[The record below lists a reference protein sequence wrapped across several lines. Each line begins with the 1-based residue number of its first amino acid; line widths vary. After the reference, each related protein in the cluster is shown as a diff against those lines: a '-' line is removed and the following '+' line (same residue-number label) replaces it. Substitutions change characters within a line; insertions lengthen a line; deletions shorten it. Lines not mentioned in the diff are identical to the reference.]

1 MGGRNTGGQY
11 MSAFGAGRTAFV
23 AAMAVALAGSATH
36 AGDGPTNQDAIEWRK
51 IADSR
56 DEIPGTTKRF
66 GSFNQPS
73 INKDGVVVFRARSV
87 GSSEPVSGIF
97 RKRMGALGQPVEPI
111 FLRGDAVPEPNN
123 SDDFTKG
130 GEVSGFREFPSIP
143 RIDSDRALVATRGV
157 SMPVWIYQLPDGS
170 ESRAG
175 TNGVFVSANGVKST
189 AFSLLG
195 SVRDAETGELVF
207 PWHAVPDAPE
217 GTKFDVFPGSPA
229 LADGRFVAT
238 KANWTDPETS
248 IGKTGVFVRD
258 LNQPMSPLVR
268 IASSDTV
275 IPGQDAPDGGEGVDE
290 LVRFG
295 STASPSADEGTVVF
309 LGVDNEDAPT
319 MGGIYSAP
327 IGWSG
332 TDEAPLTPLV
342 EIGGAVPGAEE
353 GSVFTQIGEGLA
365 FDGHRVGFWAAWG
378 SEMREITLECPTDGN
393 PDIIAYCQQQHPNGY
408 TVEVPV
414 HQGIFVHDLATG
426 VTEMIAQTGED
437 EGSAT
442 DFLFWVFSGRVP
454 DVGGGGGH
462 GGGGGDDH
470 GGELEAE
477 EEEEELARWR
487 NAAFVAIASKN
498 GNGGAEHRVAYKAA
512 IGEVQAIGLAER
524 PTGSHG
530 IVLATGMPATVL
542 DPGASE
548 TASISAVGI
557 EREGLRDG
565 WFVVAASVEDEA
577 TEDGS
582 FAGIFAVGKGRTQGD
597 LNGDGRD
604 DIVWFN
610 ADAMRSAVWF
620 VDGLEIDGGYMGP
633 RAAHSEM
640 VLVGTGDSNGD
651 GRADM
656 LWYDPIAQRYS
667 VWLMDGV
674 DGEVVEI
681 ERHVG
686 RDWTPVAFADVDG
699 DRLAD
704 VVFRRTHG
712 EVTEI
717 AVWLMDGGA
726 IRAGVLTVI
735 DGGFDQ
741 VFVGNFDDDIDS
753 EVLLR
758 RINSGQA
765 GAVYTATFAAGV
777 LSQPEPIRF
786 TDGTVAPV
794 VSPRFSIV
802 GVADT
807 DGDGVDDVIWRGPHG
822 SVEHWR
828 IHERAIVGHT
838 VISDRTGNSWS
849 VAELPDTDG
858 DGKHGILFRHLSGA
872 TWKWELDGTE
882 VIESGPMREVGE
894 EWRTPVHAN

>member
-1 MGGRNTGGQY
+1 MQSGGGER
-11 MSAFGAGRTAFV
+11 GAAAVFRAAFV
-23 AAMAVALAGSATH
+23 AASAVVLAGGAVF
-36 AGDGPTNQDAIEWRK
+36 AGDGPVDQEPLEWRK
-51 IADSR
+51 ITDSR

-73 INKDGVVVFRARSV
+73 VNKDGVVVFRARSV

-97 RKRMGALGQPVEPI
+97 RKRMSAMGQPIEAI
-111 FLRGDAVPEPNN
+111 FLRGEEVPEPNN
-123 SDDFTKG
+123 SDSFTKG

-143 RIDSDRALVATRGV
+143 RIDADRTLIATRGV

-170 ESRAG
+170 EARAG
-175 TNGVFVSANGVKST
+175 TNGVFVSANGMKST
-189 AFSLLG
+189 AMSLLG

-207 PWHAVPDAPE
+207 PWHSVPDAPE

-229 LADGRFVAT
+229 LADGRFVAS

-258 LNQPMSPLVR
+258 LNQPMSPLTR
-268 IASSDTV
+268 IASSDTI
-275 IPGQDAPDGGEGVDE
+275 IPGQDVPDGGEGVDE

-309 LGVDNEDAPT
+309 LGVDNEEAPT

-327 IGWSG
+327 IAWAGPG
-332 TDEAPLTPLV
+332 ETPLTPLV
-342 EIGGAVPGAEE
+342 QIGSAVPGADK
-353 GSVFTQIGEGLA
+353 GSVFTRIGEGLA

-378 SEMREITLECPTDGN
+378 EEMREITLACPTDGN
-393 PDIIAYCQQQHPNGY
+393 PDIIAYCQQQHPDGY

-414 HQGIFVHDLATG
+414 HQGIFVHDLSTG
-426 VTEMIAQTGED
+426 VTEMVAQTGED

-442 DFLFWVFSGRVP
+442 DFLFWVFSGRAP
-454 DVGGGGGH
+454 DTGGGGDGGGGGGH
-462 GGGGGDDH
+462 GGG
-470 GGELEAE
+470 LEAE

-487 NAAFVAIASKN
+487 NAAFVAVASVN
-498 GNGGAEHRVAYKAA
+498 GNGGGAYRVAYKAA
-512 IGEVQAIGLAER
+512 IGETQAIGLGEGPGGAAE
-524 PTGSHG
+524 
-530 IVLATGMPATVL
+530 IVLATGMPASVL
-542 DPGASE
+542 DPAASP
-548 TASISAVGI
+548 TASIATVGI
-557 EREGLRDG
+557 ERESLRDG

-582 FAGIFAVGKGRTQGD
+582 FAGIFSVGKGRVHGD
-597 LNGDGRD
+597 MNGDGRS

-610 ADAMRSAVWF
+610 AESRRAAVWF
-620 VDGLEIDGGYMGP
+620 VDGFDIDGGYMGP
-633 RAAHSEM
+633 RPPHGEA

-651 GRADM
+651 GAADL
-656 LWYDPIAQRYS
+656 LWYDPVARRYS
-667 VWLMDGV
+667 VWLMNGM
-674 DGEVVEI
+674 DGESVEI
-681 ERHVG
+681 DRHVG
-686 RDWTPVAFADVDG
+686 PDWTPVAFTDVDG

-704 VVFRRTHG
+704 VVFRRTDE

-717 AVWLMDGGA
+717 AVWLMDGA
-726 IRAGVLTVI
+726 TIRAGVLTVV

-758 RINSGQA
+758 RINSGEA
-765 GAVYTATFAAGV
+765 GAVYTATFAGGV
-777 LSQPEPIRF
+777 LSQPERIRF
-786 TDGTVAPV
+786 TDGTVAAA
-794 VSPRFSIV
+794 VSPRFTIA

-828 IHERAIVGHT
+828 IHERAIAGHT

-849 VAELPDTDG
+849 IAELPDTNG
-858 DGKHGILFRHLSGA
+858 DGKHGILFRHRDGA

-882 VIESGPMREVGE
+882 VIESGAMRGVDDG
-894 EWRTPVHAN
+894 WRTPVHAN